1 MLDSHDRFKIET
13 PFIMRNLWQY
23 RDLIR
28 TLVERDL
35 KVRYRRS
42 VIGFLWSM
50 VQPLMLMSV
59 FFFVF
64 SHLFALKGY
73 NIVNYPI
80 FALSGILFWNFFQ
93 QSIIASMNSLKTNAH
108 ILQKLPVPMAVFPIA
123 TVISGLVNLLLALV
137 PMAGIL
143 LITQHPIGPQLA
155 FLPISILIAAVF
167 TLGAGLLL
175 APLAVFFSDVVEL
188 ITVLL
193 TLMFY
198 MTPIIYPKEM
208 LANQS
213 FYWVIRFNPIRSILE
228 IFRDPIHLAKVPP
241 ISHLSVSVGIA
252 VIALVVGSY
261 AFHKTSDRIP
271 FYF

>member
-1 MLDSHDRFKIET
+1 
-13 PFIMRNLWQY
+13 MRNLWQY
-23 RDLIR
+23 RDLIW
-28 TLVERDL
+28 TLVDRDL

-50 VQPLMLMSV
+50 LQPLMLMMV
-59 FFFVF
+59 FYFVF
-64 SHLFALKGY
+64 SHLFDLKGY
-73 NIVNYPI
+73 NILNYPI
-80 FALSGILFWNFFQ
+80 FALAGILFWNYFQ
-93 QSIIASMNSLKTNAH
+93 QSIIASMNSLKSNAH

-123 TVISGLVNLLLALV
+123 TVLSGLVNLLLAMV
-137 PMAGIL
+137 PMAAIL
-143 LITQHPIGPQLA
+143 VATGHPIGPQLA
-155 FLPISILIAAVF
+155 FLPVSILIVTVF

-208 LANQS
+208 LAGQS
-213 FYWVIRFNPIRSILE
+213 FYWVIRFNPVRSILE
-228 IFRDPIHLAKVPP
+228 VFRDPIHLSKIPP
-241 ISHLSVSVGIA
+241 LSHLSVSIGIA
-252 VIALVVGSY
+252 ILAVALGAY

>member
-1 MLDSHDRFKIET
+1 
-13 PFIMRNLWQY
+13 MRNLWQY

-50 VQPLMLMSV
+50 LQPLMLMMV
-59 FFFVF
+59 FYFVF
-64 SHLFALKGY
+64 SHLFNLKGY
-73 NIVNYPI
+73 NIINYAI
-80 FALSGILFWNFFQ
+80 FALAGILFWNYFQ
-93 QSIIASMNSLKTNAH
+93 QSIIASMNSLKSNAH

-123 TVISGLVNLLLALV
+123 TTISGLVNLLLALV
-137 PMAGIL
+137 PMAAIL
-143 LITQHPIGPQLA
+143 LVTGHPIGPQLA
-155 FLPISILIAAVF
+155 FLPVSILIVTLF

-208 LANQS
+208 LAGQS
-213 FYWVIRFNPIRSILE
+213 FYWVIRFNPIRSVLE
-228 IFRDPIHLAKVPP
+228 VFRDPIHLSKIPP
-241 ISHLSVSVGIA
+241 LSHLSVSIGIA
-252 VIALVVGSY
+252 IIAVALGSY